1 MCYTHLTQDE
11 RYQIYGLKK
20 SGMGFRE
27 IAQKTGRNKSTIS
40 RELKR
45 NQGLR
50 GYRPN

>member
-27 IAQKTGRNKSTIS
+27 IT
-40 RELKR
+40 
-45 NQGLR
+45 QGMVCT
-50 GYRPN
+50 